1 MLLQKAAV
9 NLARREPATGGLL
22 AVNGPPGTGDDMLRD
37 IVAGAVFDRAVA
49 MAGFADP
56 ADAMT
61 PSGQKVK
68 FGPNAF
74 FHIYRLALGLRG
86 HEVLVAS
93 SDNKAVENVSR
104 ELPAAKAI
112 GRPADPCGY
121 FRSFS
126 DHVHAVAE
134 EGRGRPS
141 GQRKHGA

>member
-1 MLLQKAAV
+1 
-9 NLARREPATGGLL
+9 
-22 AVNGPPGTGDDMLRD
+22 
-37 IVAGAVFDRAVA
+37 

-74 FHIYRLALGLRG
+74 FHIYRLAPGLRG

-93 SDNKAVENVSR
+93 SNNKAVENVSR

-112 GRPADPCGY
+112 GRPADACGY
-121 FRSFS
+121 FRSVS
-126 DHVHAVAE
+126 DHVHAVAK
-134 EGRGRPS
+134 EGKGEGE
-141 GQRKHGA
+141 GQRKHEA